1 MSQISSGLL
10 KKLKDVENNLK
21 LPITSGEVV
30 LKTLTLKQQKNLLST
45 AVTGIKGA
53 IEFKKVLN
61 NIILENADTDNI
73 FTVDRSKIVLHLR
86 RQSLG
91 SEVNID
97 GDVYNIDKYINK
109 IDEVKKVFNMQGNAK
124 EGKVELKFKIPT
136 LKAENSIIS
145 KCLAE
150 LDKGK
155 DVPEPDKAFGLIYIY
170 ELIKYIESVTVGD
183 ETAIFDDLKIT
194 ERVDIIENLPLTVY
208 RQLSTFFK
216 AFTSYETEILTFDEK
231 TIAIDPAFFD
241 TSN

>member
-1 MSQISSGLL
+1 MSQISSDLL

-21 LPITSGEVV
+21 LPITSGEVI
-30 LKTLTLKQQKNLLST
+30 LKTLTLKQQKDLLST

-61 NIILENADTDNI
+61 NIILENADTDEI

-91 SEVNID
+91 SKAIID
-97 GDVYNIDKYINK
+97 GDDYDVDKYIDK
-109 IDEVKKVFNMQGNAK
+109 VDTVKKAFEMEGNAK

-136 LKAENSIIS
+136 LKEENSIIS

-150 LDKGK
+150 LNKGK
-155 DVPEPDKAFGLIYIY
+155 AEPEADKAFGVIYIY
-170 ELIKYIESVTVGD
+170 ELIKYIDSVRVGD
-183 ETAIFDDLKIT
+183 KTALFDELKIA

-208 RQLSTFFK
+208 NQLSTFFK
-216 AFTSYETEILTFDEK
+216 AFTAYETEILTFDEK
-231 TIAIDPAFFD
+231 TIVIDPAFFD

>member
-10 KKLKDVENNLK
+10 KKLKDIETNLK

-61 NIILENADTDNI
+61 DIILENADTDKI

-91 SEVNID
+91 SEVSID
-97 GDVYNIDKYINK
+97 GDIYNVDKYIDK
-109 IDEVKKVFNMQGNAK
+109 IDKVKKSFNMEGGAK

-136 LKAENSIIS
+136 LKEENSIIS

-150 LDKGK
+150 LNKGK
-155 DVPEPDKAFGLIYIY
+155 AEPEADKAFGLIYIY
-170 ELIKYIESVTVGD
+170 ELIKYIDSVSVGD
-183 ETAIFDDLKIT
+183 ETALFDDLKIA
-194 ERVDIIENLPLTVY
+194 ERVEIIENLPLTVY
-208 RQLSTFFK
+208 KQLATFFK

-231 TIAIDPAFFD
+231 TIAIEPTFFD